1 MKHIEG
7 ESRDQIVLFNETLED
22 LLGEEDPVRFI
33 DIFVD
38 KLNMKGVGFK
48 VKEAST
54 GRSSYKSEILL
65 KIYIYGYLNKIRT
78 SRKLERECRR
88 NTELMWLT
96 GRLAPDFK
104 TIADF
109 RKDNKKGIQS
119 IFREFLKICHKAGL
133 LSFDVVGIDGTKI
146 SAQNHNNNV
155 YHRKNIEEI
164 IHRIDQKIEEYLNEM
179 DKNDKEEKNEF
190 EFLSGKIAERLKKM
204 KTKKDKVEAIKKIFE
219 GNPEMEKY
227 YSNDPES
234 RFMNDKGKSDI
245 AYNLQMAVDDANK
258 LIVVIDVTNEN
269 NDIKQMAGMCDRVEE
284 IKDELKVE
292 TETVKVSDA
301 GYYSEPQIL
310 ECIDKGHNV
319 YMPNPD
325 DGHKARIRG
334 KEDNKGVPAEEYQV
348 DKFKYDPGQNVYYCP
363 EGNPLV
369 RNGKKVEKVNGG
381 KEIVRYKCGL
391 CSQCEVRNKCTESVE
406 GRSIKVP
413 VRKEEIENFKRKI
426 RSEAGKKII
435 EKRKEICEHPFGS
448 IKRNMGYSYFLMK
461 GKDGV
466 LTESSLAGFIHNLI
480 KVLNILGIKR
490 LMTLV

>member
-104 TIADF
+104 TI
-109 RKDNKKGIQS
+109 
-119 IFREFLKICHKAGL
+119 
-133 LSFDVVGIDGTKI
+133 
-146 SAQNHNNNV
+146 
-155 YHRKNIEEI
+155 
-164 IHRIDQKIEEYLNEM
+164 
-179 DKNDKEEKNEF
+179 
-190 EFLSGKIAERLKKM
+190 
-204 KTKKDKVEAIKKIFE
+204 
-219 GNPEMEKY
+219 
-227 YSNDPES
+227 
-234 RFMNDKGKSDI
+234 
-245 AYNLQMAVDDANK
+245 
-258 LIVVIDVTNEN
+258 
-269 NDIKQMAGMCDRVEE
+269 
-284 IKDELKVE
+284 
-292 TETVKVSDA
+292 
-301 GYYSEPQIL
+301 
-310 ECIDKGHNV
+310 
-319 YMPNPD
+319 
-325 DGHKARIRG
+325 
-334 KEDNKGVPAEEYQV
+334 EYQV
-348 DKFKYDPGQNVYYCP
+348 DKFKYDPGQDVYYCP